1 MIFETFEAIKE
12 IKVYQKE
19 KLVSQLFEK
28 KVDHFEKNFFF
39 SLVFLISFHG

>member
-28 KVDHFEKNFFF
+28 VDHFEKISF